1 MKANNK
7 EKNLCLLLGAGASAE
22 QNLPDWKSLV
32 EGVIKYNNL
41 NLNVTTDN
49 LTESITVLEDSI
61 VGNFRN
67 EAKGIGIRFNSDDY
81 QFFARRQIAIA
92 TRSCL
97 KRCLFGKSYDEIICE
112 MQTMRVIAENTY
124 ARLKNGQLTTI
135 ITYNF
140 DDYFEFCFK
149 HLLKE
154 RGELDKYDT
163 YLTSYTIGDIK
174 HHLPSGEQE
183 NTLVNVYHVHGF
195 IPVFDEMFGNILY
208 GQNEI
213 EYRGN
218 QIKKY
223 NKFLDCGIIFSGNDY
238 NSLINDTI
246 VGWTNMI
253 QYICYSQLSISIVG
267 FSLTDANFRTL
278 IQRMKKSNQKMKSVM
293 LFLGYPKDDMDK
305 KLIAESAE
313 TTAKNILSGVCDT
326 GHYGYRIRAFGDEYA
341 SELKKHLDTFL
352 FPDS

>member
-1 MKANNK
+1 MKIAK
-7 EKNLCLLLGAGASAE
+7 EENNLCLLLGAGASAE
-22 QNLPDWKSLV
+22 QHLPDWKKLV
-32 EGVIKYNNL
+32 EGVIKYNHL
-41 NLNVTTDN
+41 KLNVTKEN

-61 VGNFRN
+61 VGSFRN
-67 EAKGIGIRFNSDDY
+67 EADELGIRFSSDDY
-81 QFFARRQIAIA
+81 QFFARRQIAMA

-97 KRCLFGKSYDEIICE
+97 KRNLFGRTYNDIIDQME
-112 MQTMRVIAENTY
+112 TMRVIAENTY
-124 ARLKNGQLTTI
+124 NRLKKNQLTTI

-149 HLLKE
+149 YLLKE
-154 RGELDKYDT
+154 KGELEKYSE

-183 NTLVNVYHVHGF
+183 KTLINVYHVHGF

-208 GQNEI
+208 EENKEQYKKHQKNE
-213 EYRGN
+213 YT
-218 QIKKY
+218 
-223 NKFLDCGIIFSGNDY
+223 KFLDCGIIFSGNDY

-278 IQRMKKSNQKMKSVM
+278 IQRMKKSNQKMKKVM
-293 LFLGYPKDDMDK
+293 LFLGYPKDDLDQ

-313 TTAKNILSGVCDT
+313 TTAQNVLSGVCDM
-326 GHYGYRIRAFGDEYA
+326 GYYEHKICTFGKEYA
-341 SELKKHLDTFL
+341 LELKNHLNTFL
-352 FPDS
+352 IQ